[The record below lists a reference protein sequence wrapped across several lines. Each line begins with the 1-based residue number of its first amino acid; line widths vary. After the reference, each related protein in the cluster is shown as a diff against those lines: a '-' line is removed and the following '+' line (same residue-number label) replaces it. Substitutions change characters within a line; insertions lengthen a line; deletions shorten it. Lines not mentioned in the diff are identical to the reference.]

1 MNTGSIIITLIVV
14 LGLLVALATDRL
26 DPLKVFV
33 IAVAVLVGFGV
44 LPIQDAMM
52 GFSNTGVLT
61 VAVLFI
67 LTGSLQRSAL
77 FHRLTRFEH
86 LKPHRFKP
94 WLLFGSVSGLS
105 AFLNNTPLVAMMM
118 PIASRIA
125 ERTKISASTLL
136 MPISFLAM
144 LGGTLTLVGT
154 STNLI
159 VSGLLEKQGYA
170 PIGFFELTPMA
181 LPITLAGIV
190 FMGLTYHT
198 LPTRPSQALSDAKT
212 PAHWVRFIVNEP
224 SSIIGKTVEAAHL
237 RSLRGV
243 YLFGIERHG
252 QLISPIT
259 PQHLI
264 QASDCLIFTGQT
276 DDLEE
281 LRRIDHLVLETDAV
295 LNSDYFTQKNT
306 LMVEAVVTGPLGSP
320 GDTIKS
326 MRFRDRY
333 HAAVIGIVRH
343 GRQLNV
349 KPGSVAP
356 VPGDVLLLITH
367 RESLKAL
374 QTEESLIILNQSSRP
389 AVKASMINDA
399 LPCLAYL
406 LAIVVSVLFNINLLV
421 TSLIAVALLLASE
434 TISITQALQ
443 WLDTKLILMIA
454 LSFAVGEALFQS
466 GAAAALADL
475 LIPYIAQW
483 PVEGLLV
490 LSFVIPLIIT
500 NLVTNNAAAIL
511 ALPIVT
517 AIITQ
522 TPYDPRP
529 FLLLSTISASCAFL
543 SPYGYQTNTMVA
555 AVAPYRFM
563 DFVRYGFP
571 LTVITLGVAVISA
584 RLLFF

>member
-1 MNTGSIIITLIVV
+1 MNPIVITLIVV
-14 LGLLVALATDRL
+14 IGLLIALATDRL
-26 DPLKVFV
+26 DPLNVF
-33 IAVAVLVGFGV
+33 IVAVTVLVAFGV
-44 LPIQDAMM
+44 LSIQDAMM
-52 GFSNTGVLT
+52 GFANTGVLT

-86 LKPHRFKP
+86 LNPGRFKP
-94 WLLFGSVSGLS
+94 WVLFGSVSGLS

-125 ERTKISASTLL
+125 DRAKISASTLL

-159 VSGLLEKQGYA
+159 FSGLLEKQGVA
-170 PIGFFELTPMA
+170 PIGFFELTPIA
-181 LPITLAGIV
+181 LPVTLAGIV
-190 FMGLTYHT
+190 LMGVTYHT
-198 LPTRPSQALSDAKT
+198 LPSRPSQTLFSSKT
-212 PAHWVRFIVNEP
+212 PAHWVRFLVNSP
-224 SSIIGKTVEAAHL
+224 SSIIGKTVETAQL

-243 YLFGIERHG
+243 YLFGIEREGH
-252 QLISPIT
+252 LISPIAPT
-259 PQHLI
+259 ERIL
-264 QASDCLIFTGQT
+264 AADCLIFAGQT

-281 LRRIDHLVLETDAV
+281 LRRIDHLVLETDAT

-349 KPGSVAP
+349 KPGSVTP
-356 VPGDVLLLITH
+356 LPGDVLLLIAQKEALRT
-367 RESLKAL
+367 L
-374 QTEESLIILNQSSRP
+374 QTEEALMILNHSPRLVTKSS
-389 AVKASMINDA
+389 KFNDT
-399 LPCLAYL
+399 LPLVAYL
-406 LAIVVSVLFNINLLV
+406 LAILVSVVFNLNLLV
-421 TSLIAVALLLASE
+421 TSLVALAFLLVSE
-434 TISITQALQ
+434 TITITQALQ
-443 WLDTKLILMIA
+443 WLDTKLIIMIA

-466 GAAAALADL
+466 GAASALADAL
-475 LIPYIAQW
+475 VPLISHW

-490 LSFVIPLIIT
+490 LSFVIPLVIT

-511 ALPIVT
+511 SLPIVL

-529 FLLLSTISASCAFL
+529 FLLLCAISSSCAFL

-555 AVAPYRFM
+555 AVAPYRFR
-563 DFVRYGFP
+563 DFIRFGFP
-571 LTVITLGVAVISA
+571 VTLITLGVAVISA